1 MARPFAAAL
10 SEHPN
15 AAVATGDVVGRV
27 LEGLGEPEEAPDL
40 AMVFV
45 TPVHASALGEIARTV
60 MATLRPGALLGCAA
74 VSVVGG
80 EREVERGPGI
90 ALWAGRT

>member
-1 MARPFAAAL
+1 MTRAFAAAL

-27 LEGLGEPEEAPDL
+27 LEGLGDPGDPPDL

-45 TPVHASALGEIARTV
+45 TPVHGSALGVIA
-60 MATLRPGALLGCAA
+60 ATM
-74 VSVVGG
+74 S
-80 EREVERGPGI
+80 I
-90 ALWAGRT
+90 A